1 MESILS
7 LFLTLILLFNI
18 TPIALAQD
26 NQISTVA
33 IYVTGDADM
42 GIKKVIGSKLVSGV
56 THSNDYAAVER
67 TADFLGELMKEQDY
81 QLSGAVT
88 DSQIAKLGQQFGVQY
103 VLVADISEVFGSMFI
118 SARMIDVQT
127 AQIMNSADATQT
139 VTNMVG
145 LTEIADKIVSD
156 ILWRRHFSDNEL
168 KRLGTFSTARELLD
182 GARMNGYRLLSV
194 EEINDLKVEYD
205 KLGKKLSYPIYT
217 DIKDNY
223 EIKKQYFKVDCY
235 DNDRTSKIAKTT
247 SKERGYG
254 ESIIYF
260 TSIDEKGETRQNQCV
275 YIDDKYFYE
284 DYDIWNHPSDRNIYK
299 TVSRGL
305 YNMSKNES
313 ITPGFIYFIKC
324 E

>member
-1 MESILS
+1 
-7 LFLTLILLFNI
+7 
-18 TPIALAQD
+18 
-26 NQISTVA
+26 
-33 IYVTGDADM
+33 M

-145 LTEIADKIVSD
+145 LTEIADKIVSN
-156 ILWRRHFSDNEL
+156 ILWTRHFSENEL
-168 KRLGTFSTARELLD
+168 KRLGTFSTAKELMD
-182 GARMNGYRLLSV
+182 GAEMDGYRLLSV
-194 EEINDLKVEYD
+194 EEINDLKIEYE
-205 KLGKKLSYPIYT
+205 KLGKNLSYPIYT
-217 DIKDNY
+217 NIKCNY
-223 EIKKQYFKVDCY
+223 EFKKQYFKVECY
-235 DNDRTSKIAKTT
+235 NNDHTSKIAKTT
-247 SKERGYG
+247 SEERGYG
-254 ESIIYF
+254 EHIISF
-260 TSIDEKGETRQNQCV
+260 TCIDEKGGCRQNQCV
-275 YIDDKYFYE
+275 YIDDKNFYS
-284 DYDIWNHPSDRNIYK
+284 DYDLWNHPSNRNLYK
-299 TVSRGL
+299 TISKGL
-305 YNMSKNES
+305 YNMNQNQS
-313 ITPGFIYFIKC
+313 ITPGFVYFIKC